1 MTTMVNGP
9 HILHDRLVAQP
20 RPTGLA
26 LAPDGTRLILSVQAL
41 DSEGTRYVSELW
53 EVDPAGERDPRKVP
67 GSQQGDSAPAFK
79 ADGTLLFLS
88 DREFGESDAA
98 QGPSLWSLSEDGEA
112 ERIAHHPG
120 GTRAFTAAARSGTL
134 ACTAA
139 LLPGAEDVRT
149 HADLLRRRRR
159 AGVSA
164 VLYEEPEGSD
174 GAELG
179 PAEPHTLVLGRDAPP
194 VDAGGQGQAGAGGM
208 ALSPDGS
215 LVAYTRAPTGAAPD
229 TNTVVIAD
237 ATTGVQRHTLSRPG
251 HQYYSPV
258 FTADGAR
265 LICER
270 QQEETYEAEWQVT
283 LVAFDPISGEETDL
297 LPDFDNWPWPGRAIC
312 SPVPGDTTLW
322 FTGDEQ
328 GHRPVFR
335 RDADGTV
342 TRLTAS
348 GAYASLCVTPDGSTL
363 YALRSTLDSPHHV
376 VRLDATK
383 ADQDPAPLR
392 TPGDLGHLPGTL
404 TEVHTTGDDG
414 FALRGW
420 LVLPEGATAEDPAP
434 LLVLPHGGPQGSW
447 SDWPWLWN
455 PWPFAARG
463 YAVLLPDPAL
473 SSGYGQHMQE
483 RGRGQYGG
491 RPYHDVIALTDAA
504 LARADLDP
512 TRTALAGWSYGGYL
526 ANRTATR
533 TDRFRALV
541 SHAGLW
547 NLESFQGATDMHA
560 YFRKIFGDPRIRRER
575 YDADSPHLDA
585 AKLTTPMLIVHGG
598 EDSRVPASQSRELR
612 HDLQRQG
619 VPVRFLY
626 FPDESH
632 GIEAPNHLR
641 LLYET
646 VLNFLD
652 HHILGAQ
659 WRRPELL

>member
-1 MTTMVNGP
+1 MTTMVNDP
-9 HILHDRLVAQP
+9 RTLHDRLVEQP
-20 RPTGLA
+20 RLTGLV
-26 LAPDGTRLILSVQAL
+26 LSPDGSRLILSVQVL
-41 DSEGTRYVSELW
+41 GDEGNRYVSELW
-53 EVDPAGERDPRKVP
+53 EVDPAGERDPRRVP
-67 GSQQGDSAPAFK
+67 GSQQGDSAPAFA
-79 ADGTLLFLS
+79 ADGALLFLS
-88 DREFGESDAA
+88 DRESGDSGEEP
-98 QGPSLWSLSEDGEA
+98 GPSLWSLSESGSA

-120 GTRAFTAAARSGTL
+120 GTTAFTAAARAGTL
-134 ACTAA
+134 AYTAA
-139 LLPGAEDVRT
+139 LLPGAADVRT

-159 AGVSA
+159 AEVNA
-164 VLYEEPEGSD
+164 VLYETTAGSEGV
-174 GAELG
+174 ELG
-179 PAEPHTLVLGRDAPP
+179 TAEPHTFVLGSDTPP
-194 VDAGGQGQAGAGGM
+194 VDVGGQGLAGAGDM

-215 LVAYTRAPTGAAPD
+215 VVAHTRAPTGAAPD

-237 ATTGVQRHTLSRPG
+237 ASTGVRRKALSHPG
-251 HQYYSPV
+251 HQYYNPV
-258 FTADGAR
+258 FTADGTR
-265 LICER
+265 LICSR
-270 QQEETYEAEWQVT
+270 QQEETYDSAWQVT
-283 LVAFDPISGEETDL
+283 LVAFDPVSGEETDL
-297 LPDFDNWPWPGRAIC
+297 LPDFDNWPWPGKAIC

-328 GHRPVFR
+328 GHCPVFR
-335 RDADGTV
+335 RDPDGTV

-348 GAYASLCVTPDGSTL
+348 GTYSSLCVTPDGSTL
-363 YALRSTLDSPHHV
+363 HALRGDIDSPHQV
-376 VRLDATK
+376 VRLDAAK
-383 ADQDPAPLR
+383 ADQEPAPLR
-392 TPGDLGHLPGTL
+392 TPGDLGPLPGTL

-414 FALRGW
+414 FALRAW
-420 LVLPEGATAEDPAP
+420 LVLPKGAGAEHPAP
-434 LLVLPHGGPQGSW
+434 LLVMPHGGPQGSW
-447 SDWPWLWN
+447 NGWSCQWN

-504 LARADLDP
+504 LSRADLDP
-512 TRTALAGWSYGGYL
+512 ARTALAGWSYGGYL

-541 SHAGLW
+541 SHAGMW
-547 NLESFQGATDMHA
+547 NLESFHGDTDLHT
-560 YFRKIFGDPRIRRER
+560 YFRKIFGDPRIQRER

-598 EDSRVPASQSRELR
+598 RDSRVPPGQSRELQ
-612 HDLQRQG
+612 HDLRRQG

-626 FPDESH
+626 FPDEPH
-632 GIEAPNHLR
+632 GVEAPNNLR

-652 HHILGAQ
+652 HHVLGEE